1 MVYFLYIF
9 LITVQW
15 IASNCVYIKSSR
27 ITTGGVTAEGKKINN
42 KLFLIVACV
51 ELIILA
57 GIRGYNVGA
66 DASTYLSALEY
77 YSSLP
82 KGEILSA
89 KLVYPFDFEVAYFML
104 TKICA
109 FLGFSKTAFLF
120 LIAIVTYVPIFIAI
134 NKLSVDP
141 YLSIL
146 TYFAFGLFAYSL
158 GIFRQMIAISIIIC
172 GIDFIKD
179 RKFIKYALL
188 VALAMT
194 FHTSSVISIA
204 LYFIYPF
211 AWKLNI
217 KVALPAAAVSLVL
230 GRPIISFVFNLFPS
244 YSHYLN
250 GKYDVQGGSYLML
263 LMYGVILA
271 AYCIANH
278 IKKPVGY
285 SKIAFDAIAVSLVI
299 QSLAYSMNIF
309 GRIIGYY
316 SVYLLFAIPNIIN
329 VFDTKTRQFI
339 KLFVTVILWLLILWR
354 VGSNS
359 YINNYVVFWKQ

>member
-1 MVYFLYIF
+1 MVYYLYIF

-15 IASNCVYIKSSR
+15 IAANCVYIKSSK
-27 ITTGGVTAEGKKINN
+27 IKSGGIEENRKINN
-42 KLFLIVACV
+42 KLFLIVSCV

-66 DASTYLSALEY
+66 DTFTYLSALDHY
-77 YSSLP
+77 ASLP

-89 KLVYPFDFEVAYFML
+89 KLVYPYDFEIAYFML

-109 FLGFSKTAFLF
+109 LLGFSKTAFLF
-120 LIAIVTYVPIFIAI
+120 LIAIITYVPIFIAI
-134 NKLSVDP
+134 HKLSVDP

-179 RKFIKYALL
+179 RKLIKYALL
-188 VALAMT
+188 VAIAMT
-194 FHTSSVISIA
+194 FHTSSIIALA

-211 AWKLNI
+211 AWKLNVRI
-217 KVALPAAAVSLVL
+217 ALPAAAVSLVF
-230 GRPIISFVFNLFPS
+230 GRPIISFVFSLFPS

-263 LMYGVILA
+263 LMYGIILV

-285 SKIAFDAIAVSLVI
+285 SKISFDAIALSLVI

-309 GRIIGYY
+309 GRIIGYF

-329 VFDTKTRQFI
+329 VFGKKTRQFI
-339 KLFVTVILWLLILWR
+339 KLFVTIILWLLIFWKIS
-354 VGSNS
+354 SNS